1 MYLPSTHTSPLIAQ
15 ALNDIIIS
23 WRIDKK
29 VMSITTD
36 NGPNMVAAF
45 KKASDNT
52 INRPPVTE
60 RLLKKKF
67 NSKKTSWVWEL
78 MESTE
83 IEEEGSIIKAAI
95 CKINVSKTSE
105 IKYCNIIVHGGSD
118 SSTSN
123 FINHLTSVHGLTKD
137 NYETKL
143 NSKEIPKNQ
152 SIDHIFKK
160 VQHHPNH

>member
-1 MYLPSTHTSPLIAQ
+1 
-15 ALNDIIIS
+15 
-23 WRIDKK
+23 
-29 VMSITTD
+29 
-36 NGPNMVAAF
+36 
-45 KKASDNT
+45 
-52 INRPPVTE
+52 
-60 RLLKKKF
+60 
-67 NSKKTSWVWEL
+67 